1 MNRIMTKHYEYGE
14 EEIHHLRQVDPVLGA
29 AIDRLGKV
37 ERVIIPD
44 LFTALLHAI
53 ISQLISVKAAQTIW
67 DRMLNRFEEL
77 TPEHLAHHTAG
88 EIQSCGLTMKKAIS
102 IHQLAQLVSRGEFRL
117 EELHSLP
124 DAEVIKRLT
133 ALQGV
138 GQWTAEMLL
147 LNSMERCDVVS
158 WGDIAIRRGMMKLY
172 QLPEL
177 TKASFDHYRRSYSP
191 YGSVASI
198 YLWVISY
205 E

>member
-1 MNRIMTKHYEYGE
+1 MGRIVTKHYEYGE
-14 EEIHHLRQVDPVLGA
+14 EEIHYLKRVDPELGA

-44 LFTALLHAI
+44 LFTALVHTI
-53 ISQLISVKAAQTIW
+53 ISQLISVKAAQAIW
-67 DRMLNRFEEL
+67 DRMLNHFGAL
-77 TPEHLAHHTAG
+77 TPEYLAQHTAE
-88 EIQSCGLTMKKAIS
+88 EIQSCGLTRKKADTIY
-102 IHQLAQLVSRGEFRL
+102 QLAWLVSRGEFCL
-117 EELHSLP
+117 EELHQLP
-124 DAEVIKRLT
+124 DAEVINRLT
-133 ALQGV
+133 TLKGV

-147 LNSMERCDVVS
+147 LNSMERRDVVS

-172 QLPEL
+172 QQSEL
-177 TKASFDHYRRSYSP
+177 TKAAFDHYRSSYSP